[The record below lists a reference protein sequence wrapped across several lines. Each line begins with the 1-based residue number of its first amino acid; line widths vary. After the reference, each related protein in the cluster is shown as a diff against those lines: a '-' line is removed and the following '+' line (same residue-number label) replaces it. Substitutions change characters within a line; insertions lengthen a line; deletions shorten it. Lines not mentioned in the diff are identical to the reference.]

1 MAEGYWKLPMDVR
14 EKLVASN
21 ALMQWFMSQAI
32 NPSNGVE
39 IMISTIATQIRP
51 LSDDERKIMLE
62 QTIDSL
68 VDEINENNS

>member
-1 MAEGYWKLPMDVR
+1 MAEGYWKLPMDAR
-14 EKLVASN
+14 EKLTASN

-32 NPSNGVE
+32 NPSDGVE

-62 QTIDSL
+62 QIIDSL
-68 VDEINENNS
+68 VDEIDENNS

>member
-62 QTIDSL
+62 QIIDSL
-68 VDEINENNS
+68 VDEIDENNS